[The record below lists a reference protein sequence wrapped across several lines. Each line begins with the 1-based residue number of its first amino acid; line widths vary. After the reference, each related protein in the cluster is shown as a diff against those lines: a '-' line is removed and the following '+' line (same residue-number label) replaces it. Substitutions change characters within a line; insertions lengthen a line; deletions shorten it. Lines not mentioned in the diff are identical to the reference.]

1 MIKAS
6 KAATKTQSTTQK
18 PQRTF
23 LRKGQ
28 GLARFKGKSASAKVI
43 TKTQE
48 PAVQLTTAQKKKEKR
63 TGNAV
68 AASSQGNNRLGG
80 VSGGPVAQSKVRHSF
95 LCYS

>member
-28 GLARFKGKSASAKVI
+28 GLARFKGKSASAKVT

-48 PAVQLTTAQKKKEKR
+48 PAVPLTTAQQKKQKK

-68 AASSQGNNRLGG
+68 AASSQWNSKSGG
-80 VSGGPVAQSKVRHSF
+80 VSGGPVAQTKVRQKE
-95 LCYS
+95 